1 MSTQKAASGTG
12 HTLSYAQAVA
22 RLERSLAFG
31 IHPSLDGIRALT
43 AALGQPQDAFRSI
56 QVTGTNGKTS
66 VTRITAAILAAH
78 GQHTGACTS
87 PHLISYTERV
97 EIDGAPA
104 SEPEFAQA
112 LDAAFAAAGEDEL
125 TEFEL
130 LTAAAL
136 WLMRERGVDW
146 ACLEV
151 GMGGR
156 WDATSVVSP
165 AVSVITG
172 VALDHTERLGAT
184 RELISADKAHII
196 KAGSVAV
203 LGPGCAGVEDIFL
216 QRALAVG
223 VATLHV
229 GQAEDDVTWRVVERP
244 SRPGGALR
252 LDVDGSLGRY
262 PDLAL
267 RAPSYQAPNV
277 ATAVAAVEAA
287 LGRALDPAALQAAL
301 SALTFPG
308 RFELLSE
315 DPPLV
320 IDGAHNPE
328 AAGVLAAAIAEA
340 FGDTPPAIVL
350 AVLADKDIAGI
361 VAALAPV
368 AGAFIASENAS
379 PRCAPAADMARII
392 ARVSGRE
399 PIMEPSLG
407 NAISRARALGGGT
420 IVTGSLY
427 TAGLARALFA

>member
-1 MSTQKAASGTG
+1 MSTQKAASSAERMS
-12 HTLSYAQAVA
+12 SYAHAIA

-43 AALGQPQDAFRSI
+43 GALGQPQDAFRSI

-78 GQHTGACTS
+78 GERTGAYTS

-104 SEPEFAQA
+104 SETEFARA
-112 LDAAFAAAGEDEL
+112 LNAAFAAAGEAEL

-136 WLMRERGVDW
+136 WLMRERGVSW

-172 VALDHTERLGAT
+172 VGLDHTERLGTT
-184 RELISADKAHII
+184 RELIAADKAHII
-196 KAGSVAV
+196 KPGSIAV
-203 LGPGCAGVEDIFL
+203 LGPGCAGVEDIFF
-216 QRALAVG
+216 QRALAAG

-229 GQAEDDVTWRVVERP
+229 GQAEDDITWRVTARP
-244 SRPGGALR
+244 SRPGGILR
-252 LDVDGSLGRY
+252 LDVDGALGRY

-277 ATAVAAVEAA
+277 ATAVATAEAA
-287 LGRALDPAALQAAL
+287 LGRALAPAALQSAL

-328 AAGVLAAAIAEA
+328 AAGVLAGAIAEA
-340 FGDTPPAIVL
+340 FAGNPPAVVL
-350 AVLADKDIAGI
+350 AVLADKDVAGI

-379 PRCAPAADMARII
+379 PRCASAADLARII
-392 ARVSGRE
+392 ARVSGSE
-399 PIMEPSLG
+399 PIIEPSLAD
-407 NAISRARALGGGT
+407 AISRARGLGGGT
-420 IVTGSLY
+420 VVTGSLY